1 MAEDTTAAAVRTGSR
16 TAPDGRTPPRRTLA
30 RVVILREAVRFIDAN
45 GREQLTMRRLG
56 AELGV
61 EAMALYRY
69 VPGREQLLDGVVEL
83 IMDELYDRTVPISY
97 VPTWQEY
104 LQVMAH
110 GVRTIATE
118 HPHIFPLVA
127 SRPPA
132 APWLRPPLR
141 SLRWVEAFLVGL
153 DHYGFTHELS
163 VLTYRAFSTFLL
175 GHLLLEV
182 SPEGMERTM
191 PVEED
196 VEFIESNDLSNY
208 PCLLELEPQLS
219 QDAYDNEF
227 EDSLEDLIN
236 RIELSSHGR
245 IGATGSA
252 PLRP

>member
-1 MAEDTTAAAVRTGSR
+1 
-16 TAPDGRTPPRRTLA
+16 
-30 RVVILREAVRFIDAN
+30 
-45 GREQLTMRRLG
+45 
-56 AELGV
+56 
-61 EAMALYRY
+61 
-69 VPGREQLLDGVVEL
+69 
-83 IMDELYDRTVPISY
+83 MDELYDRTVPISY

-153 DHYGFTHELS
+153 HHYGFSTEMS
-163 VLTYRAFSTFLL
+163 VLNYRAFSTFLL

-196 VEFIESNDLSNY
+196 VEFFESNDLSNY
-208 PCLLELEPQLS
+208 PFLIELEPQLS

-227 EDSLEDLIN
+227 EDALEDLIN
-236 RIELSSHGR
+236 RIELAAHR
-245 IGATGSA
+245 RTGASGTE
-252 PLRP
+252 PRHP